1 MKISLLLIIF
11 FLFNVGIAVA
21 CAPKDVIPSP
31 SIEPSIEPTM
41 EVTVVPSEA
50 PVSVEPS
57 ITAGASATAT
67 HGDGLSDHRSD
78 GLSSC
83 PSCTAAP
90 SVPSA
95 PPATG
100 RG

>member
-31 SIEPSIEPTM
+31 SIEPSPE
-41 EVTVVPSEA
+41 
-50 PVSVEPS
+50 VSVEPS
-57 ITAGASATAT
+57 EVLVTDEPSATPSAAVDVPKS
-67 HGDGLSDHRSD
+67 DGRSDGRSD

-90 SVPSA
+90 IIPNS
-95 PPATG
+95 PPAAG